1 MGTYRPADRG
11 AEQISSAS
19 ITVCGDR
26 LRERLTAEECTIRG
40 VHIWLHVEQASGC
53 HRSDGELSHIYDTIS
68 NQPMNYTPSALFIA
82 KSERKHSHER
92 KV

>member
-40 VHIWLHVEQASGC
+40 VHVWLHVEQASGC
-53 HRSDGELSHIYDTIS
+53 HRSDGELSHIYDNDIK
-68 NQPMNYTPSALFIA
+68 SADELYSIGFIYC
-82 KSERKHSHER
+82 KKRKETFP
-92 KV
+92 

>member
-53 HRSDGELSHIYDTIS
+53 HRSDGELSHIYDIKTEDELNSI
-68 NQPMNYTPSALFIA
+68 AFIY
-82 KSERKHSHER
+82 RKKTKETF
-92 KV
+92 K

>member
-19 ITVCGDR
+19 ITACGDR

-53 HRSDGELSHIYDTIS
+53 HRSDGELSHIYDIKPADELYS
-68 NQPMNYTPSALFIA
+68 IGFIYC
-82 KSERKHSHER
+82 KKRKETFP
-92 KV
+92 